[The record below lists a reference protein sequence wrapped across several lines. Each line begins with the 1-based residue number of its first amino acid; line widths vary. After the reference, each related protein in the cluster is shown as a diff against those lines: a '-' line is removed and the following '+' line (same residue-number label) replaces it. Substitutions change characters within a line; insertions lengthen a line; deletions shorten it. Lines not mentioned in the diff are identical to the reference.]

1 MTESD
6 YGAEFHR
13 TLNESAQ
20 LLVQNRPGE
29 AVERLLTL
37 YAVAPEH
44 PDVLINLS
52 GAYILQRRWDKAVAL
67 LSNAVKLVPDNAM
80 LWMNLGAAQL
90 GRLET
95 SGPRQQAR
103 AISAYEMAIQLDPHA
118 PNVHYHLGLIYKE
131 RGELNR
137 ASAFFQRALEINP
150 ADRDARYWLDR
161 MTQLLMEAQL
171 QEDERSTDGDEDA
184 PAEAASQDE
193 VGQNGVGQDNWQDDG
208 GPA

>member
-1 MTESD
+1 MAELE

-13 TLNESAQ
+13 ALNESAR

-29 AVERLLTL
+29 AIDRLLPL
-37 YAVAPEH
+37 YKVAPEH

-52 GAYILQRRWDKAVAL
+52 GAYILQRRWNKAVAIL
-67 LSNAVKLVPDNAM
+67 RKAVQQIPDNAM

-95 SGPRQQAR
+95 SGPRQQER
-103 AISAYEMAIQLDPHA
+103 AIEAYQRAIQVDPQA

-137 ASAFFQRALEINP
+137 ASAFFQRALEVDP
-150 ADRDARYWLDR
+150 TDRDARYWLDR
-161 MTQLLMEAQL
+161 IAQLLMESQK
-171 QEDERSTDGDEDA
+171 QSEDGASTEGDSPPSEDDM
-184 PAEAASQDE
+184 ES
-193 VGQNGVGQDNWQDDG
+193 NGGT
-208 GPA
+208 A

>member
-1 MTESD
+1 MAEEYD
-6 YGAEFHR
+6 AEFHR
-13 TLNESAQ
+13 RLNESAQ

-29 AVERLLTL
+29 AVERLLLL
-37 YAVAPEH
+37 YEEAPSH

-67 LSNAVKLVPDNAM
+67 LTKAVEHSPHNAM

-95 SGPRQQAR
+95 AGPRQQER
-103 AISAYEMAIQLDPHA
+103 AIHAYQMALKVDPQA

-161 MTQLLMEAQL
+161 MTQLLLESQISHEA
-171 QEDERSTDGDEDA
+171 DA
-184 PAEAASQDE
+184 PSPDE
-193 VGQNGVGQDNWQDDG
+193 EDPPGEVPQGKG

>member
-1 MTESD
+1 MADID

-29 AVERLLTL
+29 AAERLLAL
-37 YAVAPEH
+37 HAIAPEH

-67 LSNAVKLVPDNAM
+67 LTEAVKRIPDNAM

-103 AISAYEMAIQLDPHA
+103 AITAYEMALQVDPQA

-137 ASAFFQRALEINP
+137 ASALFQRALEVNP

-161 MTQLLMEAQL
+161 MTQLLMESQTQA
-171 QEDERSTDGDEDA
+171 DDPSRRGDEGA
-184 PAEAASQDE
+184 PDDEGAA
-193 VGQNGVGQDNWQDDG
+193 
-208 GPA
+208 